1 MVKKCRMYGNWVL
14 GFKAYEVMI
23 GCFLGVLKV
32 CRGHRGMGKR
42 MEAAALL
49 SEGGMLIIW
58 KFVDLFAKEFGTS
71 KKTL

>member
-1 MVKKCRMYGNWVL
+1 
-14 GFKAYEVMI
+14 
-23 GCFLGVLKV
+23 
-32 CRGHRGMGKR
+32 MGKR

-71 KKTL
+71 KKDSLKSTVVGEGRENLTNSLGLRFRD